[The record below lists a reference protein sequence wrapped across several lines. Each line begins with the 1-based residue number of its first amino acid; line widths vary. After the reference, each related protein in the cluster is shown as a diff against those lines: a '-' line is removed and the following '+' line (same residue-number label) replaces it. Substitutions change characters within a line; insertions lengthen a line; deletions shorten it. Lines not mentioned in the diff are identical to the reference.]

1 MTGYPVTPKT
11 TVVEEAVATLLQQFK
26 TKPRMVGVLT
36 SLVGGVQGIE
46 TALGDLFSK
55 INLETG
61 VGHQLDLI
69 GKLIGVKRYGVSDTV
84 YRVRLRVEI
93 LVKNSAGTLEQLLEI
108 MRVATSLYPGTAFNI
123 QQAGVAT
130 VVASLSGPVPVS
142 LPIEL
147 FLFLDRARAL
157 GVQLFLNYSPDDA
170 FTLATGLTE
179 ELDTTHGWG
188 DDTNPATGGKLSGVA

>member
-1 MTGYPVTPKT
+1 MTNYSVSPKT
-11 TVVEEAVATLLQQFK
+11 TVVAEAIDTLLQQFK
-26 TKPRMVGVLT
+26 TKPRMVGVL
-36 SLVGGVQGIE
+36 SALVAGVQE
-46 TALGDLFSK
+46 AENALVPLFTDV
-55 INLETG
+55 NLDTG

-69 GKLIGVKRYGVSDTV
+69 GKLIGTKRYGVSDTV

-108 MRVATSLYPGTAFNI
+108 MRVATSLYPGTTCNI

-130 VVASLSGPVPVS
+130 VLASLTGPVPVS
-142 LPIEL
+142 LPTEL

-188 DDTNPATGGKLSGVA
+188 DDTNPVTGGELSGVA